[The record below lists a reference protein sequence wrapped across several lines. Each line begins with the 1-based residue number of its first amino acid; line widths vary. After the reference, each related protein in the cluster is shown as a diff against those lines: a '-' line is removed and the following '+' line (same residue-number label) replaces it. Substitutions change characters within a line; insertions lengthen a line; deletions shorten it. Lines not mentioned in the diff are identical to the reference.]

1 MRLLAK
7 VVLETSK
14 KQEAVMDKLST
25 LVETAAKRKASSERI
40 QEQIQSM
47 QTKIDGVGAIGKLA
61 AAVKSLD
68 GRVHGGEAKRQEEVT
83 RPPVKEHHAR
93 GEL

>member
-1 MRLLAK
+1 MRLLAE

-14 KQEAVMDKLST
+14 KQEAVMDKLNT
-25 LVETAAKRKASSERI
+25 LVETAAKKKASSERI

-47 QTKIDGVGAIGKLA
+47 QTKMEGVGAIGKLA
-61 AAVKSLD
+61 DAVKSLD
-68 GRVHGGEAKRQEEVT
+68 GRVRGGEAKRPEVT